1 LVKRRFLKSVW
12 KYIVA
17 QQGLFYKSLLIL
29 SSSVLILYIFPLG
42 GQFKYEFQKGRVWQY
57 PDFYSPFDFSIL
69 KSEAE
74 VKKDESTA
82 LKNLK
87 LYLRADE
94 TIKNQVYSKYAE
106 TFIVFFQDQQNPMVL
121 DSLYDFGKQ
130 LLDEVYF
137 YGVLP
142 PNYVHQG
149 NPEILLI
156 QGQTEIPILVNK
168 FFKPE
173 KLFEFIGSRIVSS
186 SYVPFEDM
194 YKDLFFELIVPN
206 VSLDKNFYETAKAQV
221 LQNISRS
228 RGFIPSGK
236 LIVAEGA
243 LVDEE
248 TFEILNSLRKEFTL
262 QQEGQSSYWVLFGY
276 SILIVLTFTL
286 LLLFLN
292 IYRFSIYEDN
302 RKLTFIF
309 FNILVV
315 IISVTLTI
323 NYNTN
328 YVFAVP
334 ICILPLI
341 IKAFFDARLGL
352 FIHLLTVLLLGFIV
366 PNSFEFVFL
375 QITAGIVTIQS
386 VAQLYR
392 RANLFISVGQ
402 IVLVYLT
409 GYVAFTTIQEGNL
422 LQINFAPMGL
432 FMLNGLLMLFVQ
444 PLIYIYERIF
454 GLVSD
459 VSLLELSDT
468 NSNLLKELSDKAPGT
483 FHHSLQVA
491 NLAEAAANEIGAN
504 TLLVRVG
511 ALYHDIGKLKSP
523 MYFSENQTGTLSP
536 HEELTPKQSAE
547 IIINHVLDG
556 VSIAQ
561 KNKIPDRIIDFIR
574 THHGTSTVY
583 YFYKKQEELT
593 PDKVNIED
601 FRYLGPKPFSKE
613 TAILMMADAVEAA
626 SKSLK
631 EPNINELQAFIDKII
646 DGKMAAQQFNSSDIT
661 FSEIETIKKVL
672 FKKLVNVYQLR
683 IEYPE

>member
-1 LVKRRFLKSVW
+1 LKSVW

-74 VKKDESTA
+74 VKKDEATA

-106 TFIVFFQDQQNPMVL
+106 AFIGFFQDQQNPMVL

-156 QGQTEIPILVNK
+156 QGQTETPILVNK

-556 VSIAQ
+556 VAIAQ

>member
-74 VKKDESTA
+74 VKKDEATA

-106 TFIVFFQDQQNPMVL
+106 TFIGFFQDQQNPMVL

>member
-1 LVKRRFLKSVW
+1 MKSFW

-29 SSSVLILYIFPLG
+29 SSSVLILYLFPLG
-42 GQFKYEFQKGRVWQY
+42 GQFKYEFQKGKVWQY

-69 KSEAE
+69 KSEDEIA
-74 VKKDESTA
+74 KDEAAA

-87 LYLRADE
+87 PYLRADE
-94 TIKNQVYSKYAE
+94 TLKKQVFSKYSEA
-106 TFIVFFQDQQNPMVL
+106 FIGFFQDQQNPMTL
-121 DSLYDFGKQ
+121 DSLYDFGKE
-130 LLDEVYF
+130 LLDEAYR

-142 PNYVHQG
+142 PNYIHQG
-149 NPEILLI
+149 NTEILLI
-156 QGQTEIPILVNK
+156 QKQTEIPISIDTLFRSEALFDFVNNR
-168 FFKPE
+168 
-173 KLFEFIGSRIVSS
+173 LINS
-186 SYVPFEDM
+186 SYLPYQDRF
-194 YKDLFFELIVPN
+194 KDLFFELLVPN
-206 VSLDKNFYETAKAQV
+206 VSLDKNFYETAKEQV
-221 LQNISRS
+221 LQNISKS
-228 RGFIPSGK
+228 RGFIPGGT
-236 LIVAEGA
+236 LIIAEGA
-243 LVDEE
+243 LVDED
-248 TFEILNSLRKEFTL
+248 TFVILNSLRNEFTL
-262 QQEGQSSYWVLFGY
+262 QQEGQSSFWIIIGY
-276 SILIVLTFTL
+276 SILILLTFTL
-286 LLLFLN
+286 LLLFLYN
-292 IYRFSIYEDN
+292 YRFDIYENN

-309 FNILVV
+309 FNILV
-315 IISVTLTI
+315 IIGAVTLTL
-323 NYNTN
+323 NYNTA

-352 FIHLLTVLLLGFIV
+352 FTHVLTVLLLGFIV

-375 QITAGIVTIQS
+375 QITAGIITIQS
-386 VAQLYR
+386 VSQLYR

-409 GYVAFTTIQEGNL
+409 SYIAFTTIQEGTLFQLNL
-422 LQINFAPMGL
+422 APLGL

-444 PLIYIYERIF
+444 PLIYIYERLF

-511 ALYHDIGKLKSP
+511 ALYHDIGKLKAP
-523 MYFSENQTGTLSP
+523 MCFSENQTGILSP

-547 IIINHVLDG
+547 VIINHVLDG
-556 VSIAQ
+556 IAIAQ

-574 THHGTSTVY
+574 THHGTSMVY

-593 PDKVNIED
+593 PDAVNPEN
-601 FRYLGPKPFSKE
+601 FRYPGPKPFSKE

-631 EPNINELQAFIDKII
+631 APNVNELQLFVDKII
-646 DGKMAAQQFNSSDIT
+646 DGKMSELQFNSSDIT
-661 FSEIETIKKVL
+661 FAEIETVKKVL
-672 FKKLVNVYQLR
+672 FKKLINVYQLR

>member
-1 LVKRRFLKSVW
+1 MKSFW

-29 SSSVLILYIFPLG
+29 SSSVLILYLFPLG
-42 GQFKYEFQKGRVWQY
+42 GQFKYEFQKGKVWQY

-69 KSEAE
+69 KSEDEIA
-74 VKKDESTA
+74 KDEAAA

-87 LYLRADE
+87 PYLRADE
-94 TIKNQVYSKYAE
+94 ALKKQVFSKYSEA
-106 TFIVFFQDQQNPMVL
+106 FIGFFQDQQNPMTL
-121 DSLYDFGKQ
+121 DSLYDFGKE
-130 LLDEVYF
+130 LLDEVYR

-142 PNYVHQG
+142 PNYIHQG
-149 NPEILLI
+149 NTEILLI
-156 QGQTEIPILVNK
+156 QKQTEIPISIDTLFRSEALFDFVNNR
-168 FFKPE
+168 
-173 KLFEFIGSRIVSS
+173 LINS
-186 SYVPFEDM
+186 SYLPYQDRF
-194 YKDLFFELIVPN
+194 KDLFFELLVPN
-206 VSLDKNFYETAKAQV
+206 VSLDKNFYETAKEQV
-221 LQNISRS
+221 LQNISKS
-228 RGFIPSGK
+228 RGFIPGGT
-236 LIVAEGA
+236 LIIAEGA
-243 LVDEE
+243 LVDED
-248 TFEILNSLRKEFTL
+248 TFVILNSLRNEFTL
-262 QQEGQSSYWVLFGY
+262 QQEGQSSFWIIIGY
-276 SILIVLTFTL
+276 SILILLTFTL
-286 LLLFLN
+286 LLLFLYN
-292 IYRFSIYEDN
+292 YRFAIYENN

-309 FNILVV
+309 FNILV
-315 IISVTLTI
+315 IIGAVTLTL
-323 NYNTN
+323 NYNTA

-352 FIHLLTVLLLGFIV
+352 FTHVLTVLLLGFIV

-375 QITAGIVTIQS
+375 QITAGIITIQS
-386 VAQLYR
+386 VSQLYR

-409 GYVAFTTIQEGNL
+409 SYIAFTTIQEGTLFQLNL
-422 LQINFAPMGL
+422 APLGL

-444 PLIYIYERIF
+444 PLIYIYERLF
-454 GLVSD
+454 SLVSD

-511 ALYHDIGKLKSP
+511 ALYHDIGKLKAP
-523 MYFSENQTGTLSP
+523 MYFSENQTGILSP

-547 IIINHVLDG
+547 VIINHVLDG
-556 VSIAQ
+556 IAIAQ

-574 THHGTSTVY
+574 THHGTSMVY

-593 PDKVNIED
+593 PDAVNPED
-601 FRYLGPKPFSKE
+601 FRYPGPKPFSKE

-631 EPNINELQAFIDKII
+631 APNVTELQLFVDKII
-646 DGKMAAQQFNSSDIT
+646 DGKMSELQFNSSDIT
-661 FSEIETIKKVL
+661 FAEIETVKKVL
-672 FKKLVNVYQLR
+672 FKKLINVYQLR